1 MKVIHNERAVY
12 LIFPNDAAN
21 IQHSADE
28 LAQIARGVE
37 DTDALFNPII
47 RELFALE
54 KKIKSEPEGGFTG
67 GKNISK
73 PV

>member
-1 MKVIHNERAVY
+1 MRVIHNERAVY

-37 DTDALFNPII
+37 DEGELWRPILH
-47 RELFALE
+47 ELMELE
-54 KKIKSEPEGGFTG
+54 RKMKADEKSDLQATA
-67 GKNISK
+67 GKEHF
-73 PV
+73 

>member
-28 LAQIARGVE
+28 LAQIAQGIE
-37 DTDALFNPII
+37 NTNDLFRPII
-47 RELFALE
+47 KELFELE
-54 KKIKSEPEGGFTG
+54 RKLKCEPEGGLNG
-67 GKNISK
+67 GK
-73 PV
+73 

>member
-37 DTDALFNPII
+37 DEDAIFRPVIQEVIN
-47 RELFALE
+47 LE
-54 KKIKSEPEGGFTG
+54 RKI
-67 GKNISK
+67 KNISLQSTARK
-73 PV
+73 DEKS